1 MESHLSCHCL
11 VRLGVTNRA
20 RVFINS
26 KVVYILFSETSFVR
40 SGGPFIVGNDLNQTD
55 GSFNETRAFVGMSTQ
70 DNMWSKGFDNDS
82 IASLSRAC
90 WGVPGHVIQWS
101 GFINGSHGDIK
112 LLNTS
117 ECHMPGKLGPAQK
130 FFLHDFVLNII
141 EK

>member
-1 MESHLSCHCL
+1 MNLNLTDGQWNHICL
-11 VRLGVTNRA
+11 VRLGVTNRT
-20 RVFINS
+20 RVFING
-26 KVVYILFSETSFVR
+26 KVVYSLFSETSFVR

-55 GSFNETRAFVGMSTQ
+55 GSFNETRAFVGMITQ
-70 DNMWSKGFDNDS
+70 DNMWSKGFDNVS

-117 ECHMPGKLGPAQK
+117 ECHIPGKPS
-130 FFLHDFVLNII
+130 
-141 EK
+141 

>member
-1 MESHLSCHCL
+1 MCNC
-11 VRLGVTNRA
+11 
-20 RVFINS
+20 S
-26 KVVYILFSETSFVR
+26 KVVYSLFSETSFVR

-55 GSFNETRAFVGMSTQ
+55 GSFNETRVFVGMITQ
-70 DNMWSKGFDNDS
+70 DNMWSKGFDNVS

-117 ECHMPGKLGPAQK
+117 ECHIPGKPS
-130 FFLHDFVLNII
+130 
-141 EK
+141 